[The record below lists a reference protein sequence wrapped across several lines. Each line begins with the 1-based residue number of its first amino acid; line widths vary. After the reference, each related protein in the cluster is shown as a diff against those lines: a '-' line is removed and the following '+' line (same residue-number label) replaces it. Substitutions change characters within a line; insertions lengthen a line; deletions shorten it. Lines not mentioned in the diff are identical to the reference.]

1 MVCAVLPYTWPFT
14 DTLYLTVAKNCLDF
28 ETGEILLLAKPL
40 YWTSFDL
47 VNKIKMALRHHCGLK
62 KIKVGHAGT
71 LDPLATGLM
80 IVCTGKATKRIDEFQ
95 NLNKEYIA
103 LIKFGQTTPSFDL
116 ESQVDNEYPA
126 DHITAELIR
135 EQLIQFRGEQLQEPP
150 LFSAKFVDGKR
161 AYELARKKIDRKLE
175 KVKVY
180 FHELELLDYKE
191 HTARIRIVCSKG
203 TYIRA
208 FARDLG
214 FALNSGAHL
223 TGLIRTAI
231 GDFRIEKALT
241 VEEFKFIFENLKQI
255 ENSNV

>member
-1 MVCAVLPYTWPFT
+1 MVCALLPYTWPVT
-14 DTLYLTVAKNCLDF
+14 NSLYLTVLKSCSDF
-28 ETGEILLLAKPL
+28 ETGEVLLLAKPL

-62 KIKVGHAGT
+62 KLKVGHAGT

-80 IVCTGKATKRIDEFQ
+80 IVCTGKATKRIEEFRD
-95 NLNKEYIA
+95 LNKEYTAVIR
-103 LIKFGQTTPSFDL
+103 FGQTTPSFDL
-116 ESQVDNEYPA
+116 ESQVDREYPA
-126 DHITAELIR
+126 DHITSELIG
-135 EQLIQFRGEQLQEPP
+135 EQLNRFLGEQLQEPP

-180 FHELELLDYKE
+180 FHELELLDYKGRE
-191 HTARIRIVCSKG
+191 AKVRIVCSKG

-214 FALNSGAHL
+214 LALDSGAHL
-223 TGLIRTAI
+223 TGLVRNAI
-231 GDFRIEKALT
+231 GENRIEKALT
-241 VEEFKFIFENLKQI
+241 VEEFKFILENLKQI

>member
-1 MVCAVLPYTWPFT
+1 MPYPWPFT
-14 DTLYLTVAKNCLDF
+14 NSLYLTVVKNCLDF
-28 ETGEILLLAKPL
+28 ETGEILLLTKPL

-62 KIKVGHAGT
+62 KLKVGHAGT

-95 NLNKEYIA
+95 NLSKEYTA
-103 LIKFGQTTPSFDL
+103 VIKFGQTTPSFDL
-116 ESQVDNEYPA
+116 ESQIDEEYPA
-126 DHITAELIR
+126 DHINAETIR
-135 EQLIQFRGEQLQEPP
+135 EQLTQFLGEQFQEPP

-175 KVKVY
+175 KVRVF

-214 FALNSGAHL
+214 FALHSGAHM
-223 TGLIRTAI
+223 TGLIRNAI
-231 GDFRIEKALT
+231 GDYRVEKALT
-241 VEEFKFIFENLKQI
+241 VEEFKFIIENLKQI
-255 ENSNV
+255 ANSNV